1 VADNFEGDPYE
12 RRSIMFCEQACVI
25 LSPDDEHLGWYPEWC
40 DDADQAAKAAG
51 GYAVLIW
58 ADPPQVL
65 ADYRAVR
72 PGPRRPAVLTPAVT
86 PAESAELAATLARGQ
101 QAAFAAARRNRHRTS
116 PAYRRWQ
123 ATGQDIDG
131 CALAVRADQR
141 LLGQRH
147 SQELQSEMVARH
159 AGGEAAQ

>member
-1 VADNFEGDPYE
+1 MSWQDYYGSPPSMTFA
-12 RRSIMFCEQACVI
+12 EQACVI
-25 LSPDDEHLGWYPEWC
+25 LSPADEHLGWYPEWC

-65 ADYRAVR
+65 ADYRATR
-72 PGPRRPAVLTPAVT
+72 PGPRRPAILTVTVT
-86 PAESAELAATLARGQ
+86 PAESAELAATLIRGQ
-101 QAAFAAARRNRHRTS
+101 QAAFAAARRNGHRKS
-116 PAYRRWQ
+116 PAYRRFR

-141 LLGQRH
+141 ILGQRH
-147 SQELQSEMVARH
+147 SQELQAEMLGRH
-159 AGGEAAQ
+159 AGGDAAQ